1 MSKKS
6 GEHIVM
12 NYPMMAAMATTMSES
27 SKQVETSIGE
37 MNKVVSMLRDGGL
50 RGDAGES
57 FSEAIGTVL
66 VPAMKRLQA
75 KFDELQKDI
84 NKAVEHMKGA
94 DKQSAQIQ
102 GS

>member
-1 MSKKS
+1 MSKK

-12 NYPMMAAMATTMSES
+12 NYPMVAAMAKTMGES

-50 RGDAGES
+50 RGDAGEA
-57 FSEAIGTVL
+57 FSEAVSTVL

-75 KFDELQKDI
+75 RFDELQKDL
-84 NKAVEHMKGA
+84 NGAMSDMKTA
-94 DKQSAQIQ
+94 DKQSAQ
-102 GS
+102 GHRN